1 MKTKTLIDAL
11 ANSETDA
18 QRGASGLQRTWTFA
32 LLAGL
37 AGALA
42 ILAVFIG
49 PRLDLGA
56 SAGVT
61 FAKAAFSALFAA
73 AGLSLTARLARP
85 GRPAAQRGWML
96 AALVG
101 LSFLAAGIALLGA
114 DPEARMHAL
123 TGGAFPWCLV
133 LIPLLALPAALA
145 LGWAVRTLAPTQLTL
160 TGAAIG
166 AASGGLGAMAYA
178 LHCPVDSIAF
188 VATWYALA
196 IALCAAAGA
205 VLGARLLRW

>member
-1 MKTKTLIDAL
+1 MKTKSLIDAL
-11 ANSETDA
+11 ANSETETPRKAGDTRWA
-18 QRGASGLQRTWTFA
+18 LAA
-32 LLAGL
+32 LLGL

-42 ILAVFIG
+42 ILGAFIG

-73 AGLSLTARLARP
+73 AGLALTARLARP
-85 GRPAAQRGWML
+85 GRPAQTRARML
-96 AALVG
+96 GAIIV
-101 LSFLAAGIALLGA
+101 LSFAGAGIALLGA
-114 DPEARMHAL
+114 DPDARMRAW

-145 LGWAVRTLAPTQLTL
+145 LGWVVRALAPTQLTL

-196 IALCAAAGA
+196 IALCAALGA
-205 VLGARLLRW
+205 IVGARLLRW